1 MDTELERRMQACQMY
16 YYQKLSKA
24 EICRRLNCSRPWLDR
39 WLNRYDPD
47 WVEQS
52 LSNRK
57 AGPKQTCSPWSDD
70 IRRQVLE
77 MRRLRT
83 QRDKFPY
90 SLIGAAAIHY
100 ELEALKS
107 REVPPTRTIHNWL
120 VNADLVDTEPA
131 KPEKREAKPIPLP
144 QANTVN
150 AVQQLDL
157 KGPVYLRGSSHKYY
171 LAVLRDRHSRR
182 CAIDVLTSREAQ
194 GITDFLVKSWHWLG
208 LPDYLQMDNALE
220 FRGSNRYPRSF
231 GRVVRVA
238 VDLGVEPVFNP
249 PSEPWRN
256 GGVERHNGFIGDR
269 LLSIE
274 CADLAALKREA
285 HACQI
290 ACNGTH
296 RLTVLR
302 GLTPDEIAVQATL
315 RFPPQDYRRHQARA
329 LPQDKGFVS
338 FVRLV
343 RKSGRITLGAGDRF
357 MVDPELVYTY
367 VLARVDLAQTTVTI
381 SKDGEP
387 LKVYDYSAQTV
398 GAWADD
404 DQINDDLDEFVNDL
418 NVTQFVAP
426 MTISTCCHAVY
437 CT

>member
-1 MDTELERRMQACQMY
+1 
-16 YYQKLSKA
+16 
-24 EICRRLNCSRPWLDR
+24 
-39 WLNRYDPD
+39 
-47 WVEQS
+47 
-52 LSNRK
+52 
-57 AGPKQTCSPWSDD
+57 
-70 IRRQVLE
+70 
-77 MRRLRT
+77 
-83 QRDKFPY
+83 
-90 SLIGAAAIHY
+90 
-100 ELEALKS
+100 
-107 REVPPTRTIHNWL
+107 
-120 VNADLVDTEPA
+120 
-131 KPEKREAKPIPLP
+131 
-144 QANTVN
+144 
-150 AVQQLDL
+150 
-157 KGPVYLRGSSHKYY
+157 
-171 LAVLRDRHSRR
+171 
-182 CAIDVLTSREAQ
+182 
-194 GITDFLVKSWHWLG
+194 
-208 LPDYLQMDNALE
+208 MDNALE

-290 ACNGTH
+290 ACNCTH

>member
-1 MDTELERRMQACQMY
+1 MVTELERRKQACQMY
-16 YYQKLSKA
+16 YYQKVSKA
-24 EICRRLNCSRPWLDR
+24 EICRRLDCSRPWLDR

-47 WVEQS
+47 WVDQS
-52 LSNRK
+52 LSSRK
-57 AGPKQTCSPWSDD
+57 AGPKCAYSPWSFD
-70 IRRQVLE
+70 IRQQVLE

-90 SLIGAAAIHY
+90 ALIGAAAIHY

-107 REVPPTRTIHNWL
+107 PEIPPARTIHDWL
-120 VNADLVDTEPA
+120 SKADLVETQPA
-131 KPEKREAKPIPLP
+131 KREKREPKPIPLP
-144 QANTVN
+144 QAKTVN

-171 LAVLRDRHSRR
+171 LAVLRDRYSRR
-182 CAIDVLTSREAQ
+182 CAIDVLSSREAQ
-194 GITDFLVKSWHWLG
+194 GITDFLVASWQWLG

-238 VDLGVEPVFNP
+238 IDLGVEPIFNP
-249 PSEPWRN
+249 SSEPWRN
-256 GGVERHNGFIGDR
+256 GGVERHNGFIGER

-274 CADLAALKREA
+274 CADLTALKQEA
-285 HACQI
+285 LACQT
-290 ACNGTH
+290 ACNHTH
-296 RLTVLR
+296 RLTALG
-302 GLTPDEIAVQATL
+302 GLTPDEVAAQAVL
-315 RFPPQDYRRHQARA
+315 RFPPQGYQRHQART

-343 RKSGRITLGAGDRF
+343 RKSGRITLGADDRF
-357 MVDPELVYTY
+357 MVDPKLAYSY
-367 VLARVDLAQTTVTI
+367 VLARVDLAQKSVTI
-381 SKDGEP
+381 SQQGEP

-404 DQINDDLDEFVNDL
+404 DQILDEFVNDL
-418 NVTQFVAP
+418 NVTQFIAP